1 MMGSRN
7 MILVDDGKLQRLR
20 ARPSLADY
28 TRQLWGRKNFILAEA
43 RGRALRG
50 GSDTFLGKAWIVLD
64 PLLQVLLYG
73 LVFGLVLKTNRGIDN
88 FLGFLTIGVVFYRL
102 STRGFAT
109 GTGLV
114 QGARALITSFNF
126 PRAAVVFSNG
136 WKTLLD
142 SIAPALVAVVV
153 ASLFQIGSGIHWQA
167 IFVVPLFILMQFF
180 NLGITFFVARITAFI
195 PDMRTPISLI
205 TRALFFVSGIFFTID
220 RYAGHRVV
228 MEIMYLNPIYQFL
241 FAVRCFVL
249 DGESPG
255 LFTLVYLSAWSFGV
269 AILGY
274 VYFWSADERY
284 ANVQ

>member
-1 MMGSRN
+1 MRSRK
-7 MILVDDGKLQRLR
+7 MTLIDDGALQRLR
-20 ARPSLADY
+20 ARPSLVEY
-28 TRQLWGRKNFILAEA
+28 SRQLWERKNFILAEA

-50 GSDTFLGKAWIVLD
+50 GNDTFLGKAWIVLD

-114 QGARALITSFNF
+114 QGAKALITSFNF
-126 PRAAVVFSNG
+126 PRAAVVFSNA
-136 WKTLLD
+136 WKTFLD
-142 SIAPALVAVVV
+142 SIAPAAVAVIV
-153 ASLFQIGSGIHWQA
+153 ASLFQLNDGVHWQA
-167 IFVVPLFILMQFF
+167 IFVVPIFLLIQLF
-180 NLGITFFVARITAFI
+180 NLGISFFVARITAFV
-195 PDMRTPISLI
+195 PDMRTPITLL

-220 RYAGHRVV
+220 RYAGHQLV

-241 FAVRCFVL
+241 YAVRSFVL
-249 DGESPG
+249 DGQSPG
-255 LFTLVYLSAWSFGV
+255 LFTVTYLSAWSFGV
-269 AILGY
+269 AIVGY
-274 VYFWSADERY
+274 VYFWAADERY